1 MHPLSTDA
9 LQFFEEDLLAHPLY
23 FYEYVVQHDLRLVSL
38 KVVLLRPALV
48 GAQDVDLC
56 VLAQPLYCIAV
67 LRVEIA
73 QIVEGELAG
82 GPAFEGV
89 NRYAVL
95 FIGLLIVILVGLL
108 RVVVGI
114 TLQVIMD

>member
-1 MHPLSTDA
+1 MHPLPTDA
-9 LQFFEEDLLAHPLY
+9 LQFFEEDFLAHPLY
-23 FYEYVVQHDLRLVSL
+23 LYEYVVQHDLRLVSL
-38 KVVLLRPALV
+38 EVMLLRPALV
-48 GAQDVDLC
+48 GAQDVDLRI
-56 VLAQPLYCIAV
+56 LAQPLHCIAV
-67 LRVEIA
+67 LGVEIA

-95 FIGLLIVILVGLL
+95 FICLLIVILVGLL
-108 RVVVGI
+108 GVVIGI